1 MAKEKEESFAIAKLK
16 EIEGSITVETLMESG
31 AIPATFNTPEKIMT
45 VIQLG
50 KELGIPPVTSLNNIS
65 LIHGKVVI
73 SSTILLSLLEQHGI
87 EYRWT
92 KDYVKEGEGDMAKI
106 ITEIEF
112 TSMSKLTGLPRIQTF
127 STSWQELS
135 LAGLTDGPMYKKYP
149 KVMQR
154 ARCAAFAIRACFPK
168 LLLGMHTDEEIL
180 GGKVD
185 GTVDEAGN
193 IKFDA
198 ETVKETD
205 FTEIEVVG
213 NVVNDTEEAEN

>member
-1 MAKEKEESFAIAKLK
+1 MARKDEEEDKNAIVKMA
-16 EIEGSITVETLMESG
+16 EVGDSITIQTLMESG

-45 VIQLG
+45 VIKLG
-50 KELGIPPVTSLNNIS
+50 KELGIPEVTALNNIN

-92 KDYVKEGEGDMAKI
+92 KDYETEESGKI
-106 ITEIEF
+106 VTEIEF
-112 TSMSKLTGLPRIQTF
+112 TSLSKITGGERKQTF

-168 LLLGMHTDEEIL
+168 ILLGMHTDEEIL
-180 GGKVD
+180 GGKAD
-185 GTVDEAGN
+185 GVVDEAGN
-193 IKFDA
+193 IKFNPEEVD
-198 ETVKETD
+198 ETS
-205 FTEIEVVG
+205 FEIVEEIG
-213 NVVNDTEEAEN
+213 TIKTEE